1 MVQTANSP
9 ANVRCHGASRL
20 VQPKGRCRLS
30 ARIVGEAMHLSPLH
44 LTNQAVR
51 IPYPALTARTSVTRS
66 LLTTAEHLEVPR
78 GTGGD
83 VVVPFPSALFFN

>member
-9 ANVRCHGASRL
+9 ANVRFHGASRL

-30 ARIVGEAMHLSPLH
+30 ALIVGKAMHLSPLH

-51 IPYPALTARTSVTRS
+51 IPYLPGAHGSDQRDSV
-66 LLTTAEHLEVPR
+66 AANYCGAP
-78 GTGGD
+78 
-83 VVVPFPSALFFN
+83 

>member
-9 ANVRCHGASRL
+9 ANVRFHGASRL

-30 ARIVGEAMHLSPLH
+30 ALIVGKAMHLSPLH
-44 LTNQAVR
+44 LTRQGRANPLPGAHGSDQR
-51 IPYPALTARTSVTRS
+51 DSVATG
-66 LLTTAEHLEVPR
+66 EHLEVPR
-78 GTGGD
+78 GTGGN